1 MGDERLLDT
10 LSKSCDASKSYD
22 LKGQDY
28 GGITHFFGV
37 GVPCKGLFTFF
48 VCEKNSLILA
58 YHVGGIFKGYTLH
71 LSMVLAFQF

>member
-28 GGITHFFGV
+28 GGITHFFWG
-37 GVPCKGLFTFF
+37 GGTLKGLFTFF
-48 VCEKNSLILA
+48 VCEKKFLDPLPIML
-58 YHVGGIFKGYTLH
+58 VEFLKGTL
-71 LSMVLAFQF
+71 FT